1 MARKPDPAPTNPA
14 HQSAFAALESLLDGL
29 TLTLGSHAELV
40 LHDFANPEHSVKAI
54 SGKVTHRKIGSPI
67 SPNVLS
73 IMQEGNS
80 AQPRL
85 NVVNRTAEGRIIKTS
100 TLPVRDEQGNVF
112 GAVCINLD
120 VTELRL
126 AATLLTELGGGE
138 PVSTQSFP
146 LEVSE
151 TVHSV
156 LDEEERRL
164 GISLARLSRTEKQRL
179 CALLDRRGVFQLQK
193 AIPIVAKRLG
203 LSRASIYSYL
213 SELRQ
218 PETGNHDPIGP
229 GT

>member
-1 MARKPDPAPTNPA
+1 MARKPVPNPA
-14 HQSAFAALESLLDGL
+14 HQTAFVALQSLLDGL
-29 TLTLGSHAELV
+29 TATLGSQSEVV
-40 LHDFANPEHSVKAI
+40 LHDFSDPDHSIRAI
-54 SGKVTHRKIGSPI
+54 SGEVTNRKVGSPV
-67 SPNVLS
+67 SPNVLAV
-73 IMQEGNS
+73 MQEGRD
-80 AQPRL
+80 AQMRL
-85 NVVNRTAEGRIIKTS
+85 NVVNRTPEGRVVKTS
-100 TLPVRDEQGNVF
+100 TIPLRDEEGEVF
-112 GAVCINLD
+112 GAVCINMD

-126 AATLLTELGGGE
+126 AAALLTELGGGE
-138 PVSTQSFP
+138 LVSTQSFP

-164 GISLARLSRTEKQRL
+164 GVSLSRLSRSEKQKL
-179 CALLDRRGVFQLQK
+179 CGTLDRRGVFQLQK

-218 PETGNHDPIGP
+218 SETRDHDLTGP